1 MPSIVECKQLK
12 EIRSEKRASHRMDVN
27 IAGAIANMLLDLEH
41 AVKQIN
47 SDSL

>member
-1 MPSIVECKQLK
+1 
-12 EIRSEKRASHRMDVN
+12 MDVN

-47 SDSL
+47 SDSLWRRLAPRT